1 MILAMDNGSSILIS
15 CIVIAITIGLG
26 ILIFWGI
33 RKNLKHFKEEKEII
47 VDNAIPKTQMIQLIN
62 KHIKKVGSFGAASFL
77 YVDLDSFSDL
87 NELFGTKACD
97 EILREMATR
106 IIRIL
111 PYKASLTRYTDD
123 EFLVF
128 IRDEDNQLRNEKL
141 CKQILD

>member
-87 NELFGTKACD
+87 N
-97 EILREMATR
+97 
-106 IIRIL
+106 
-111 PYKASLTRYTDD
+111 
-123 EFLVF
+123 
-128 IRDEDNQLRNEKL
+128 
-141 CKQILD
+141 